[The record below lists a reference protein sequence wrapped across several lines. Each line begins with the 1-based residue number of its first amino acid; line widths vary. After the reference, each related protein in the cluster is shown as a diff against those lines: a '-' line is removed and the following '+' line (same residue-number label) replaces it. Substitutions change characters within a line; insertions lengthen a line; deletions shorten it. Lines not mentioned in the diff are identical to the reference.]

1 MKFGFSLVV
10 RGPEATPNTFARI
23 AERAEALEIDSLWC
37 SAHVI
42 LPPQVKSGYVLIPGL
57 KHPEHWKEC
66 YWEPFTVLSY
76 LAAMTSKITLGTSVV
91 IAPMHNPIELA
102 KQVAEVDQLS
112 GGRFVF
118 GIGVGWFEEEFE
130 TLGQEFHNRGA
141 RTDEGLELMKALW
154 NDDPVSFEGRYYR
167 VDNAHFSPK
176 PVQKPSPPIWVA
188 GASEAALK
196 RAARV
201 AQAWHPVRATFDQ
214 LRGARAVLNRYLE
227 EAGRTPESLEI
238 AVKLPLIFQDG
249 PPESDQAP
257 TQGRAVDIIDAIDR
271 YSEAGA
277 SHLVLDFVP
286 ETLATALDTME
297 RFAQEIRPKLSQ
309 P

>member
-1 MKFGFSLVV
+1 MNFGFSLVV
-10 RGPEATPNTFARI
+10 RGPEATPDTFARI

-76 LAAMTSKITLGTSVV
+76 LAALTSKITLGTSVV

-112 GGRFVF
+112 AGRFVF

-130 TLGQEFHNRGA
+130 LLGQNFKNRGA
-141 RTDEGLELMKALW
+141 RTDEALELMKALW
-154 NDDPVSFEGRYYR
+154 GPDPVSFAGKYYS
-167 VDNAHFSPK
+167 VENACFGPK
-176 PVQKPSPPIWVA
+176 PVQQPAPPIWVA
-188 GASEAALK
+188 GSSQAALK
-196 RAARV
+196 RAARI
-201 AQAWHPVRATFDQ
+201 AQAWHPVRPTFEQ
-214 LRGARAVLNRYLE
+214 LVAARTDLNRYLSA
-227 EAGRTPESLEI
+227 AGRAPDSLEI
-238 AVKLPLIFQDG
+238 AVKAPLVFQDG
-249 PPESDQAP
+249 PPQAEQAP
-257 TQGRAVDIIDAIDR
+257 TQGRAVDIIDAIEAYGR
-271 YSEAGA
+271 AGA
-277 SHLVLDFVP
+277 THLVLDFLP
-286 ETLATALDTME
+286 ENLTTALDTME
-297 RFAQEIRPKLSQ
+297 RFAQEVRPKLSE